1 MVIAEVCRENTGVS
15 TGEFPLLYLDEH
27 LAVVAKPAGITV
39 VFDRHRPGE
48 GCLWE
53 KVWKLLGPVFVV
65 HRLDRDTS
73 GVLLFARDR
82 ETQRVLSEGFAQGK
96 VEKVYHAVVAPPP
109 AWQATVVTTPLRE
122 DGDRRHRTVVDWEGG
137 KSAETQLRL
146 LRQLGR
152 LALVEARPKTG
163 RRHQIRAHLA
173 ALGCPV
179 VGDALYGGK
188 PLAPRPLLHARGLAL
203 RHPATGTWLAVEAP
217 YPPDMAFLE
226 KL

>member
-1 MVIAEVCRENTGVS
+1 VAIAQVCQKNGVS
-15 TGEFPLLYLDEH
+15 TGELPLLYLDEH

-48 GCLWE
+48 GHLWR
-53 KVWKLLGPVFVV
+53 KVWETLGPVFVV

-82 ETQRVLSEGFAQGK
+82 ETQRVLSEAFTRGK
-96 VEKVYHAVVAPPP
+96 VEKLYHAVVAPPP
-109 AWQATVVTTPLRE
+109 TWRATLAAMPLRE
-122 DGDRRHRTVVDWEGG
+122 DGDRHHRTVVDWERG

-146 LRQLGR
+146 LRQLSE

-203 RHPATGTWLAVEAP
+203 RHPATGAWLAVEAP

-226 KL
+226 